1 MKQIRDA
8 DPAASAG
15 NPTQMPEL
23 EGVRHRFLD
32 LPGLRMHVAEAGQ
45 GEPVLLLHGAIQHWW
60 AWHRVIPGLAEQHRV
75 LALDLRGSGW
85 TDVPAAGYTS
95 RQMVADIVAA
105 LDALDIEQVR
115 LVSTDMGVLPGYALC
130 YDHPERVR
138 SHAAIGVPPLSM
150 KLGVRHVKMFLP
162 VWHQQVGAIPGLAPA
177 LFARGRQPLSRH
189 MLEDFSAPGKA
200 PDPEAVEHY
209 LARLRMPGRAQA
221 ASAMMRHLVLP
232 ESMRIARGT
241 YRRTRLTMPTLV
253 LAGAED
259 HAFPPALVEDL
270 LQTARPY
277 VDSVE
282 FGTVAGAAHYV
293 ADDSPDELVAHLRQF
308 FSA

>member
-45 GEPVLLLHGAIQHWW
+45 GEPPPPLHGAIQHWW

-130 YDHPERVR
+130 YGHPERVR

-162 VWHQQVGAIPGLAPA
+162 VWHQQVGAIPVLAPA
-177 LFARGRQPLSRH
+177 LFGRGRQVLARH
-189 MLEDFSAPGKA
+189 MLLGFSSTDNA
-200 PDPEAVEHY
+200 PDATEVQGY
-209 LARLRMPGRAQA
+209 LDRLRLPGRARA
-221 ASAMMRHLVLP
+221 VSA
-232 ESMRIARGT
+232 
-241 YRRTRLTMPTLV
+241 
-253 LAGAED
+253 
-259 HAFPPALVEDL
+259 
-270 LQTARPY
+270 Q
-277 VDSVE
+277 
-282 FGTVAGAAHYV
+282 
-293 ADDSPDELVAHLRQF
+293 LR
-308 FSA
+308 